1 MITILTLAL
10 LNTVLALT
18 VIIAIDK
25 KKPIKKDDFTSEI
38 GVLITD
44 YSMDY
49 EQENISYKNSQMGK
63 DFP

>member
-10 LNTVLALT
+10 LNTVIALT

-25 KKPIKKDDFTSEI
+25 KKTVENDDFTSEI

>member
-10 LNTVLALT
+10 LNTVIALT

-25 KKPIKKDDFTSEI
+25 KKTVKNDDFTSEI

-49 EQENISYKNSQMGK
+49 E
-63 DFP
+63 

>member
-10 LNTVLALT
+10 LNTVIALT

-25 KKPIKKDDFTSEI
+25 KKSVKKDDFTSEI

-49 EQENISYKNSQMGK
+49 E
-63 DFP
+63 